1 MMGFKLIFLLTA
13 VCFTG
18 QPAYAQERYALKCLF
33 TDKDTTTQ
41 RQSLELLTDFRSRS
55 ACVSYIEGLAS
66 SLRSKGYL
74 AASIDSVA
82 FDSTGA
88 RLWLFLGEAYQ
99 WTSIELPL
107 SEAGLLASAGWE
119 YFPDSGDVVDF
130 HRLEASKEK
139 LISFLGNN
147 GYPFASISLDSIRL
161 DGSRLSSRILLE
173 RGPLYRI
180 DSILPVGDVK
190 ISRNF
195 LYRYLDIPAG
205 SIYRK
210 VHLNQI
216 SRKLL
221 ELPFLKETRPWD
233 MTMLGTGS
241 TVNLYLEEKKSSQMN
256 LLVGFLPDN
265 TQVGG
270 KLLLTG
276 EANLNLR
283 NAFGT
288 GETIAANWQQI
299 QVQSPRL
306 NLAYNQPYVFHSAF
320 GLDTYFDFL
329 RKDSSFL
336 NLSGRL
342 GLQYL
347 VTARQTGKLFFQQQ
361 STNLLTVDTALIK
374 STKRLPVYLDV
385 TNSQLGVD
393 YQFIGTDYRNNPRK
407 GMEASLTL
415 SGGVRRIREN
425 GAITGLKEDASGK
438 PFDFSSLYDTI
449 DQKQYLIR
457 VKASLTR
464 YFMTSRQS
472 TLKFSLQGGSI
483 FSRDLFR
490 NELFQIGGYRLLR
503 GFDEESI
510 FAKAYGVGTLE
521 YRYLIGLNS
530 FLFAFTDI
538 GFAGVSDHTDQHN
551 HRYLGAGMGLSFE
564 TRAGLFNL
572 AYAAG
577 KRDDLP
583 LDLRQSKIHF
593 GLVSFF

>member
-1 MMGFKLIFLLTA
+1 
-13 VCFTG
+13 
-18 QPAYAQERYALKCLF
+18 
-33 TDKDTTTQ
+33 
-41 RQSLELLTDFRSRS
+41 
-55 ACVSYIEGLAS
+55 
-66 SLRSKGYL
+66 
-74 AASIDSVA
+74 
-82 FDSTGA
+82 
-88 RLWLFLGEAYQ
+88 
-99 WTSIELPL
+99 
-107 SEAGLLASAGWE
+107 
-119 YFPDSGDVVDF
+119 
-130 HRLEASKEK
+130 
-139 LISFLGNN
+139 
-147 GYPFASISLDSIRL
+147 
-161 DGSRLSSRILLE
+161 
-173 RGPLYRI
+173 
-180 DSILPVGDVK
+180 
-190 ISRNF
+190 
-195 LYRYLDIPAG
+195 
-205 SIYRK
+205 
-210 VHLNQI
+210 
-216 SRKLL
+216 
-221 ELPFLKETRPWD
+221 
-233 MTMLGTGS
+233 
-241 TVNLYLEEKKSSQMN
+241 MN
-256 LLVGFLPDN
+256 L
-265 TQVGG
+265 
-270 KLLLTG
+270 
-276 EANLNLR
+276 R
-283 NAFGT
+283 YAFGT

-306 NLAYNQPYVFHSAF
+306 NLAYIQPYVFQSAF

-336 NLSGRL
+336 NLSARL

-393 YQFIGTDYRNNPRK
+393 YQFAGTDYRNNPRK
-407 GMEASLTL
+407 GMEASLTF

-538 GFAGVSDHTDQHN
+538 GFAGVSDHTDPHN
-551 HRYLGAGMGLSFE
+551 HRIMITRLDQSEEPLADTVTGLSAEFWIRDVSDTTMVTTVRMALHHLIDATDAE
-564 TRAGLFNL
+564 RRTFSLWSTSSTSDTAVWALKPVSGGMQYLPGTHVVDADLLPALQLLPSQPLRLRVGVEGGPTSVLSNTRDVIQLRPQPTTEVLRVLWPDHPIQELSIVDLHGRPMTTIAWSSVPDGAMVDVRHLPTGVYLMRVDGRNL
-572 AYAAG
+572 
-577 KRDDLP
+577 P
-583 LDLRQSKIHF
+583 
-593 GLVSFF
+593 VSVVM